1 MKVKRKSLRTLIILM
16 IAILTTSISGHD
28 EGHKLPD
35 TLPPIGPHGGKYSKL
50 TKHFAEVV
58 VKGNLIRVYILET
71 DIKHVAEDASSVSA
85 TLEIPGKGKTTL
97 NLMKSGDGYTTKIN
111 IPKTTRR
118 VYFHIQCMLDNK
130 LEKGKIL
137 YEPRG

>member
-1 MKVKRKSLRTLIILM
+1 MIIKRKSFRILITMM
-16 IAILTTSISGHD
+16 IAILTTGISGHD

-35 TLPPIGPHGGKYSKL
+35 TLPPIGPHGGKFNKL
-50 TKHFAEVV
+50 TEHFAEVV
-58 VKGNLIRVYILET
+58 VKGNQLRVYILEK
-71 DIKHVAEDASSVSA
+71 DVKHVAEDASNVSA
-85 TLEIPGKGKTTL
+85 SLEIPGKSKTTL
-97 NLMKSGDGYTTKIN
+97 NLIKSENGYTANIN

-118 VYFHIQCMLDNK
+118 VYFHIQCILDKK